1 MLASFLGFAVI
12 KFQLQ
17 LVDGSKNTNDKNQRR
32 SDKFHAVYTLVE
44 DQLISDKTI
53 DY

>member
-1 MLASFLGFAVI
+1 MRESFLGLAVI
-12 KFQLQ
+12 EFQFQLI
-17 LVDGSKNTNDKNQRR
+17 DGGQNTNDKDQRR

-44 DQLISDKTI
+44 DQLISDEAI